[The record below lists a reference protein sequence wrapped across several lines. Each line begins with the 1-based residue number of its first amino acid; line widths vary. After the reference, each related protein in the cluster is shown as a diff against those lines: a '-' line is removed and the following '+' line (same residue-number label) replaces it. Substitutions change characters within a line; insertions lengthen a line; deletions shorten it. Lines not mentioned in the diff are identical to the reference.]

1 MPRHAPPEVTTD
13 CLAASMIAASAS
25 LSPIKRS
32 NMRRLRLIAGVAMI
46 GLLAACAA
54 HTPRLSA
61 TQQAAEYK
69 DNASGDYTPPGPA
82 DDPWGPYVVEA
93 SRRFDVPQS
102 WIRNVMHTESGGQL
116 YVNGQLVTSPV
127 GAMGLMQLMPETY
140 QELEGEYGLGDD
152 PYSPHDNIMAGTAYL
167 REMYDLFGSPGF
179 LAAYNAGPQR
189 LNEYLTD
196 GRPLP
201 DETTHYVAM
210 IQPYIQGD
218 MPAGR
223 SPADQFAMNSMS
235 APSGRPFNGGANG
248 GGGASLAETGGGLVS
263 GGGSSDDSLA
273 ETGGG
278 LVSGG
283 GAHGG
288 GSAALVAMNE
298 TPAPAPADQTDDSG
312 SDALNSQ
319 QVAMHSAQLVASGG
333 GAVPADLMTATDDP
347 RPTPA
352 QVDQEEAAAD
362 AGDTTSAPGPAPV
375 QQQAAYQPAVI
386 EQTPVTEPAAPP
398 VQTLPAAR
406 PVFQVAPSYQP
417 SYAHTTPVPAGTR
430 LSQNNLPPP
439 PPPEPAIIAA
449 YSPQETRRYAPA
461 PVVGPG
467 GMQNLAMEA
476 DAPASSYR
484 SRSRGGLHFIA
495 PAEAETM
502 PLYSTAHVG
511 GWAIQVGAYGN
522 AGDARA
528 AVESARRHERY
539 ELASARTIVMPVHVS
554 QRLLYR
560 ARLSGLSESTA
571 VNACEEIRGRSPC
584 MVLSPDALSD

>member
-1 MPRHAPPEVTTD
+1 MPQNAHPEATRF
-13 CLAASMIAASAS
+13 CLADPTRAVNAAVAM
-25 LSPIKRS
+25 SPLRRG
-32 NMRRLRLIAGVAMI
+32 NARRLRLVASVALI

-54 HTPRLSA
+54 HTSHLSA
-61 TQQAAEYK
+61 TQQAMEYK
-69 DNASGDYTPPGPA
+69 ENASGDYRPPGPP
-82 DDPWGPYVVEA
+82 DDPWGPYIVQA
-93 SRRFDVPQS
+93 AQRFDVPQS

-152 PYSPHDNIMAGTAYL
+152 PYNPRDNILAGAAYL

-223 SPADQFAMNSMS
+223 SPADQFAMNSMT
-235 APSGRPFNGGANG
+235 APSARPYNGGSDE
-248 GGGASLAETGGGLVS
+248 SLAETGGGLVS
-263 GGGSSDDSLA
+263 GSGGSDESLA

-278 LVSGG
+278 LVTTGGVHGG
-283 GAHGG
+283 GAG
-288 GSAALVAMNE
+288 ALVAMNE
-298 TPAPAPADQTDDSG
+298 AASAAPADSSDDSG
-312 SDALNSQ
+312 ADALNSQ
-319 QVAMHSAQLVASGG
+319 QVALHSAQLVANGG
-333 GAVPADLMTATDDP
+333 GAVPADLMVASNEP

-352 QVDQEEAAAD
+352 QLAQQEAAAD
-362 AGDTTSAPGPAPV
+362 AGDAV
-375 QQQAAYQPAVI
+375 QQQAGYQPAVI
-386 EQTPVTEPAAPP
+386 EQTPVAAPP
-398 VQTLPAAR
+398 PPVPAAR

-417 SYAHTTPVPAGTR
+417 SYAHAAPVPAGTR
-430 LSQNNLPPP
+430 LAQNNLPAPP
-439 PPPEPAIIAA
+439 PPAPAVIAG
-449 YSPQETRRYAPA
+449 YSPPETRRYAA
-461 PVVGPG
+461 PVIIGPG

-476 DAPASSYR
+476 DTPATSYR
-484 SRSRGGLHFIA
+484 PRRGGLHFIA

-502 PLYSTAHVG
+502 PLYSTTHAG

-539 ELASARTIVMPVHVS
+539 ELASARSVVMPVHVS
-554 QRLLYR
+554 DRLLYR

-584 MVLSPDALSD
+584 MVLSPDAMGE

>member
-1 MPRHAPPEVTTD
+1 MPQHAPENVT
-13 CLAASMIAASAS
+13 SVS
-25 LSPIKRS
+25 LVAPAG
-32 NMRRLRLIAGVAMI
+32 RRLRLLASVAVL
-46 GLLAACAA
+46 GLLTACAA

-61 TQQAAEYK
+61 TQQAMEYK
-69 DNASGDYTPPGPA
+69 DNASGDYRPPGPP

-93 SRRFDVPQS
+93 SQRFDVPQS

-116 YVNGQLVTSPV
+116 YINGQLVTSPV

-152 PYSPHDNIMAGTAYL
+152 PYSPHDNIMAGAAYL

-218 MPAGR
+218 MPQGR

-235 APSGRPFNGGANG
+235 APSARPYNGGANE
-248 GGGASLAETGGGLVS
+248 SLAETGGGLV
-263 GGGSSDDSLA
+263 GGSGNTDGSLA

-278 LVSGG
+278 LVTGG

-298 TPAPAPADQTDDSG
+298 TASPADAG
-312 SDALNSQ
+312 ADALNSQ
-319 QVAMHSAQLVASGG
+319 QVAVHSAQLVADGG
-333 GAVPADLMTATDDP
+333 GAVPADLMTASDDP

-362 AGDTTSAPGPAPV
+362 AGDSAPAPA

-386 EQTPVTEPAAPP
+386 EQAPVAAPA
-398 VQTLPAAR
+398 VPAAR

-417 SYAHTTPVPAGTR
+417 SYAHAAAVPAGTR
-430 LSQNNLPPP
+430 LAQNNLPPP
-439 PPPEPAIIAA
+439 PRSEPAVVAA
-449 YSPQETRRYAPA
+449 YTPPDTRRSYSPA
-461 PVVGPG
+461 PVIGPG
-467 GMQNLAMEA
+467 GMENLAMEA
-476 DAPASSYR
+476 DTPDTRYHRRA
-484 SRSRGGLHFIA
+484 RGGLHFIS
-495 PAEAETM
+495 PAEADTM

-511 GWAIQVGAYGN
+511 EWAIQVGAYGN
-522 AGDARA
+522 VGDARA
-528 AVESARRHERY
+528 AVESARRHEHY

-560 ARLSGLSESTA
+560 ARLSGLSESAA
-571 VNACEEIRGRSPC
+571 VNACEAIRGRSPC
-584 MVLSPDALSD
+584 MVLSPDAISE

>member
-1 MPRHAPPEVTTD
+1 MPQHAPENVTSVP
-13 CLAASMIAASAS
+13 LVAPAG
-25 LSPIKRS
+25 
-32 NMRRLRLIAGVAMI
+32 RRLRLLASVAVL
-46 GLLAACAA
+46 GLLTACAA

-61 TQQAAEYK
+61 TQQAMEYK
-69 DNASGDYTPPGPA
+69 DNASGDYRPPGPP

-93 SRRFDVPQS
+93 SQRFDVPQS

-116 YVNGQLVTSPV
+116 YINGQLVTSPV

-152 PYSPHDNIMAGTAYL
+152 PYSPHDNIMAGAAYL

-218 MPAGR
+218 MPQGR

-235 APSGRPFNGGANG
+235 APSARPYNGGANE
-248 GGGASLAETGGGLVS
+248 SLAETGGGLV
-263 GGGSSDDSLA
+263 GGSGNTDGSLA

-278 LVSGG
+278 LVTGG

-298 TPAPAPADQTDDSG
+298 TASPADAG
-312 SDALNSQ
+312 ADALNSQ
-319 QVAMHSAQLVASGG
+319 QVAVHSAQLVADGG
-333 GAVPADLMTATDDP
+333 GAVPADLMTASDDP

-362 AGDTTSAPGPAPV
+362 AGDSAPAPA

-386 EQTPVTEPAAPP
+386 EQAPVAAPA
-398 VQTLPAAR
+398 VPAAR

-417 SYAHTTPVPAGTR
+417 SYAHAAAVPAGTR
-430 LSQNNLPPP
+430 LAQNNLPPP
-439 PPPEPAIIAA
+439 PRSEPAVIAA
-449 YSPQETRRYAPA
+449 YTPPDTRRSYSPA
-461 PVVGPG
+461 PVIGPG
-467 GMQNLAMEA
+467 GMENLAMEA
-476 DAPASSYR
+476 DTPDTRYHRRA
-484 SRSRGGLHFIA
+484 RGGLHFIS
-495 PAEAETM
+495 PAEADTM

-511 GWAIQVGAYGN
+511 EWAIQVGAYGN
-522 AGDARA
+522 VGDARA
-528 AVESARRHERY
+528 AVESARRHEHY

-560 ARLSGLSESTA
+560 ARLSGLSESAA
-571 VNACEEIRGRSPC
+571 VNACEAIRGRSPC
-584 MVLSPDALSD
+584 MVLSPDAISE

>member
-1 MPRHAPPEVTTD
+1 MPQHAPENVT
-13 CLAASMIAASAS
+13 SAS
-25 LSPIKRS
+25 LVAPAG
-32 NMRRLRLIAGVAMI
+32 RRLRLLASVAAL
-46 GLLAACAA
+46 GLLTACAA

-61 TQQAAEYK
+61 TQQAMEYK
-69 DNASGDYTPPGPA
+69 DNASGDYRPPGPP

-93 SRRFDVPQS
+93 SQRFDVPQS

-116 YVNGQLVTSPV
+116 YINGQLVTSPV

-152 PYSPHDNIMAGTAYL
+152 PYSPHDNIMAGAAYL

-218 MPAGR
+218 MPQGR

-235 APSGRPFNGGANG
+235 APSARPYNGGANE
-248 GGGASLAETGGGLVS
+248 SLAETGGGLV
-263 GGGSSDDSLA
+263 GGSGNTDGRLA

-278 LVSGG
+278 LVTGG

-298 TPAPAPADQTDDSG
+298 TASPADAG
-312 SDALNSQ
+312 ADALNSQ
-319 QVAMHSAQLVASGG
+319 QVAVHSAQLVADGG
-333 GAVPADLMTATDDP
+333 GAVPADLMTASDDP

-362 AGDTTSAPGPAPV
+362 AGDSAPAPA

-386 EQTPVTEPAAPP
+386 EQAPVAAPA
-398 VQTLPAAR
+398 VPAAR

-417 SYAHTTPVPAGTR
+417 SYAHAAAVPAGTR
-430 LSQNNLPPP
+430 LAQNNLPPP
-439 PPPEPAIIAA
+439 PRSEPAVIAA
-449 YSPQETRRYAPA
+449 YTPPDTRRSYSPA
-461 PVVGPG
+461 PVIGPG
-467 GMQNLAMEA
+467 GMENLAMEA
-476 DAPASSYR
+476 DTPDTRYHRRA
-484 SRSRGGLHFIA
+484 RGGLHFIS
-495 PAEAETM
+495 PAEADTM

-511 GWAIQVGAYGN
+511 EWAIQVGAYGN
-522 AGDARA
+522 VGDARA
-528 AVESARRHERY
+528 AVESARRHEHY

-560 ARLSGLSESTA
+560 ARLSGLSESAA
-571 VNACEEIRGRSPC
+571 VNACEAIRGRSPC
-584 MVLSPDALSD
+584 MVLSPDALSE